1 MYLGLVGFKVP
12 TFTEVWLVFFVEK
25 IIVLMIFLGGNFGVR
40 PHIPLY

>member
-12 TFTEVWLVFFVEK
+12 TFAEVWLVFFVEK
-25 IIVLMIFLGGNFGVR
+25 IIVFMIFLEGNFGVR